1 MAKRSRTEY
10 SVINMVTSFG
20 GYILNI
26 LLSFICRIFFVRQL
40 GSQYLGIDGLF
51 SNILSM
57 LSLAE
62 LGIGTAMIYALYEPI
77 AKGDYLKIN
86 AYMHIYGIAYKIIGC
101 VIAVFGVLLLPF
113 LNLLIQRPPN
123 IGENISI
130 LYLIFLFSTVSSY
143 FFSYRSSVLIANQK
157 NYIVLIISYIFVII
171 QNIAQ
176 IISLLVFKSYIIY
189 LVIQVLFVLLT
200 NIFISVR
207 AGKEYPYINS
217 KDRIKLTKQEVW
229 TLVRNIKAL
238 TVSKLSGLL
247 VNNTDNIVITYF
259 NGLVTTGVVSNY
271 SLLTNTINSLANQV
285 FNSFSASLGNLNAVG
300 EDNHKYEVFRVLN
313 LINFWIYGWASIGI
327 IVLSNDI
334 VELFFGFEYVMQI
347 WIPIILSINFYIL
360 GMQCVVGIY
369 KSTMGLFK
377 FGQYILLITASL
389 NLIGDV
395 ILGQRFG
402 VFGIFLATAIAR
414 LVTNVWYDPFVIFK
428 YGFHRKFKL
437 YLMRYIGYAMILAVS
452 CLVTYEICN
461 LFQLSLVFRLL
472 LKVLI
477 CMIFPNVIFI
487 LAFYRLPEFKY
498 LLRIIK
504 TLKKNISSKIFRK
517 NN

>member
-1 MAKRSRTEY
+1 MRPSDGY
-10 SVINMVTSFG
+10 S
-20 GYILNI
+20 
-26 LLSFICRIFFVRQL
+26 
-40 GSQYLGIDGLF
+40 
-51 SNILSM
+51 
-57 LSLAE
+57 
-62 LGIGTAMIYALYEPI
+62 
-77 AKGDYLKIN
+77 
-86 AYMHIYGIAYKIIGC
+86 HKIIGC

-123 IGENISI
+123 IDENISI

-285 FNSFSASLGNLNAVG
+285 FNSFSAS
-300 EDNHKYEVFRVLN
+300 
-313 LINFWIYGWASIGI
+313 
-327 IVLSNDI
+327 
-334 VELFFGFEYVMQI
+334 EYFT
-347 WIPIILSINFYIL
+347 P
-360 GMQCVVGIY
+360 
-369 KSTMGLFK
+369 
-377 FGQYILLITASL
+377 
-389 NLIGDV
+389 
-395 ILGQRFG
+395 
-402 VFGIFLATAIAR
+402 
-414 LVTNVWYDPFVIFK
+414 
-428 YGFHRKFKL
+428 
-437 YLMRYIGYAMILAVS
+437 
-452 CLVTYEICN
+452 
-461 LFQLSLVFRLL
+461 
-472 LKVLI
+472 
-477 CMIFPNVIFI
+477 
-487 LAFYRLPEFKY
+487 
-498 LLRIIK
+498 
-504 TLKKNISSKIFRK
+504 
-517 NN
+517 